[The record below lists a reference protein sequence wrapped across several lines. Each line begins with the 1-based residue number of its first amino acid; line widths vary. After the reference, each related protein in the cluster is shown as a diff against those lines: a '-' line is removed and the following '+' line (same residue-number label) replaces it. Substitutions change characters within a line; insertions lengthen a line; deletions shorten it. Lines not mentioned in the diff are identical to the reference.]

1 MPNEIRADETQR
13 RALASVETGIL
24 SSRPGGLSAEILQLT
39 PRPRAKTLLE
49 DIPVPNVARQPYP
62 QAQPPLSAQVIF
74 YTPDP
79 VTRWSE
85 PWLFEALVE
94 IEQLSGLA
102 QKSGFVAPSAAS
114 LERAK
119 AVARMCSQS
128 GLSEP
133 AFDVREHGEVEIF
146 CRESARGLLIV
157 IHPEGSLQVFGDFR
171 GDQWRARYSMSGSTW
186 RTHLGRFIQDTLAP

>member
-1 MPNEIRADETQR
+1 MPNEIRAEETQR
-13 RALASVETGIL
+13 RALASVDAGVL
-24 SSRPGGLSAEILQLT
+24 PGQSGGLSAEILQFA
-39 PRPRAKTLLE
+39 PRPRDKKLLE
-49 DIPVPNVARQPYP
+49 DISMPNLPGQPYP
-62 QAQPPLSAQVIF
+62 LAQPPLSAQII
-74 YTPDP
+74 YAPESITHL
-79 VTRWSE
+79 SE

-94 IEQLSGLA
+94 IEKLSEVA
-102 QKSGFVAPSAAS
+102 KESGFVRPSGAS

-119 AVARMCSQS
+119 TIARMCSQF

-133 AFDVREHGEVEIF
+133 AFDVREHGELEIF
-146 CRESARGLLIV
+146 CREDARGLMII